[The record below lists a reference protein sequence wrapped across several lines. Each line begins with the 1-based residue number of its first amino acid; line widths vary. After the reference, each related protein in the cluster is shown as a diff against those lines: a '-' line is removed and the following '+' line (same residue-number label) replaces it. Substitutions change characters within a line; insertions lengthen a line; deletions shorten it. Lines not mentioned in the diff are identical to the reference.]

1 MFWAGRCSVA
11 LLCLAA
17 AASAKL
23 TETRSQTKRLQRA
36 LGHDRVVLV
45 LDGVLERL
53 RAGPSPD
60 PVLLINFPDINTQ
73 FKIHLLEE
81 TNSIKLTLARDDGE
95 LDSSLT
101 NKTRPL
107 TGISLRIVCISSERP
122 QDFIC

>member
-1 MFWAGRCSVA
+1 MFWAGRCSAA

-36 LGHDRVVLV
+36 LGHDRLVLV
-45 LDGVLERL
+45 VDGVLERL

-60 PVLLINFPDINTQ
+60 PVLLINFPDLNTQ

-95 LDSSLT
+95 FESSLAI
-101 NKTRPL
+101 KTRPL
-107 TGISLRIVCISSERP
+107 TGISLSIVLEYLFRKT
-122 QDFIC
+122 

>member
-1 MFWAGRCSVA
+1 MFWAGRCSAA

-17 AASAKL
+17 TASAKL

-36 LGHDRVVLV
+36 LGHDRLVLV
-45 LDGVLERL
+45 VDGVLERL

-60 PVLLINFPDINTQ
+60 PVLLINFPDLNTQ

-95 LDSSLT
+95 FESSLAI
-101 NKTRPL
+101 KTRPL
-107 TGISLRIVCISSERP
+107 TGISLSIVLEYLFRKT
-122 QDFIC
+122 